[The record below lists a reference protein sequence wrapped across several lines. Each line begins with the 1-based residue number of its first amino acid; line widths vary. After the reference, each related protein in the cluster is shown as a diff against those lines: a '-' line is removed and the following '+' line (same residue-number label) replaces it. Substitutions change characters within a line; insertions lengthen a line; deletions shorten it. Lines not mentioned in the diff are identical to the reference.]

1 MAEFKVRAT
10 LTLMVSVRKLQ
21 FSLFGMLG
29 SQLRQQAQFVKLL
42 EAKVL
47 AIRVVVNLNS
57 VKDQLLQ
64 SGLNSSP
71 KNPEHGW

>member
-1 MAEFKVRAT
+1 
-10 LTLMVSVRKLQ
+10 
-21 FSLFGMLG
+21 MLG